1 MGTKTTFL
9 KVATLALVAT
19 TSRLAYAQGGGAGFI
34 NAQSTIDLMN
44 AANMRITNDM
54 DIVTQRCE
62 NQIERKK
69 SLQQEQSKRS
79 TVAAG
84 LTVQLNGLKAELDG
98 RTKALTA
105 AQNTLSGIDAVITTL
120 KAKIANFAS
129 PSQQEKAFLAQIA
142 ENQAKKLKA
151 QKDIAAEDKQF
162 TQWKNTGTNET
173 VLLKALLVS
182 LNGGTLSAT
191 QKETLLVLSNYDK
204 AINDLTKIVS
214 DSDAAINAAM
224 TALTRLETAD
234 QADNAAFVKTLNDQ
248 IAARPAARAA
258 VVTAQTKVTET
269 TGTIRAVEAQISV
282 FSNIIIPMIHPVCA
296 KLAS

>member
-19 TSRLAYAQGGGAGFI
+19 TSRLAYSQGLDAQG
-34 NAQSTIDLMN
+34 TIDLMN
-44 AANMRITNDM
+44 AANVRITNDLAVILERCANQAGRTKILQM
-54 DIVTQRCE
+54 EQNRRVTA
-62 NQIERKK
+62 
-69 SLQQEQSKRS
+69 
-79 TVAAG
+79 AAG

-162 TQWKNTGTNET
+162 TGWKNTGTNET
-173 VLLKALLVS
+173 VLLQALLVS
-182 LNGGTLSAT
+182 VKGGTLSAT
-191 QKETLLVLSNYDK
+191 QKEKLLVLSNYDK

-214 DSDAAINAAM
+214 DSEAAINAAT
-224 TALTRLETAD
+224 TALARLETAD
-234 QADNAAFVKTLNDQ
+234 QADKAAFVKTLNDQ
-248 IAARPAARAA
+248 TAARPAARAA

-269 TGTIRAVEAQISV
+269 TATIRALDAQIGLLSK
-282 FSNIIIPMIHPVCA
+282 IIIPKIQPVCA